1 MNVLEVLGLIWV
13 ITGGL
18 VVLAAV
24 WFVLRDGV
32 RALRGWRHRRIVDRF
47 LDDVQRGQHAGGRRF

>member
-32 RALRGWRHRRIVDRF
+32 RALRSWRHRRIVDRF
-47 LDDVQRGQHAGGRRF
+47 LDDVQRRQHAGGRRF